1 MRNPSGKKNT
11 LKQKKL
17 QCFVCKRTS
26 NNKKL
31 MEEERKQWIK
41 KAIKN
46 IWLLR
51 NRMRPKLPFYKVIY
65 KVDIAIKKKDTDGKL
80 IGLDGT

>member
-17 QCFVCKRTS
+17 QCLVCKRTS

-31 MEEERKQWIK
+31 MEEERTQWINKNNK
-41 KAIKN
+41 KYMVTKKQDETQTTILQSN
-46 IWLLR
+46 I
-51 NRMRPKLPFYKVIY
+51 
-65 KVDIAIKKKDTDGKL
+65 
-80 IGLDGT
+80 